1 MGRRLSTHVL
11 DARSGRPAA
20 GVAVTLFRIH
30 GDEAVRQAEGRTDGD
45 GRIRELADALAPGT
59 YRLAFE
65 VGLYLRQSGGEGLF
79 RRVLVDIEVTD
90 EPRDYHVPLLVAPNA
105 CVAYRGS

>member
-20 GVAVTLFRIH
+20 GVAVTLYRLE
-30 GDEAVRQAEGRTDGD
+30 GDRAVPHAESRTDDD
-45 GRIRELADALAPGT
+45 GRISELAGALTPGT
-59 YRLAFE
+59 YRLAFDI
-65 VGLYLRQSGGEGLF
+65 GPYLGDGLF
-79 RRVLVDIEVTD
+79 RRLLVDIEVTD